1 MRYGSCPRGEGRIV
15 EHSHHIRYIR
25 GVMRRVLTV
34 VVFAAAMLT
43 GPVEGAASAGPRLVR
58 DLPALQQACRQAQR
72 PGVRRLHSVIV
83 PHFAFGRY
91 DADERFLL
99 VDTRRNLR
107 ALDGAAELF
116 PAELEPL
123 GFQAG
128 PERAQRLRRAAR
140 EGARLRVGFFLAFDG
155 HHERPCLIQ
164 SAFGVT
170 TVRMDVAF
178 VELVGRDGR
187 AMARQETDRLRA
199 WRETLARERI
209 DGEGPRGA
217 LRQASLSSRPGG
229 VPERWQRALMAANE
243 GPVRPALGVCHAGAI
258 ERGGARSG
266 RVVVR
271 LTVEPATGRVRAAA
285 VELSTVETAGAECVA
300 AEVGRHLRLPSAAD
314 LLGNGLVDL
323 SVPVDLA
330 R

>member
-1 MRYGSCPRGEGRIV
+1 V
-15 EHSHHIRYIR
+15 F
-25 GVMRRVLTV
+25 VVL
-34 VVFAAAMLT
+34 VFVGGTLLA
-43 GPVEGAASAGPRLVR
+43 PVQGTASTGPRLVR

-91 DADERFLL
+91 DADERFLP
-99 VDTRRNLR
+99 VDARRNLR

-116 PAELEPL
+116 PAGLEPV

-155 HHERPCLIQ
+155 HHERPCLMQ

-209 DGEGPRGA
+209 GGEGPRGVV
-217 LRQASLSSRPGG
+217 REASLSSRPGG
-229 VPERWQRALMAANE
+229 VPERWQRALIGANE
-243 GPVRPALGVCHAGAI
+243 GPVRPAIGACHAGAI
-258 ERGGARSG
+258 ERGGPRSG

-314 LLGNGLVDL
+314 LLGNAPVDL

>member
-1 MRYGSCPRGEGRIV
+1 MRF
-15 EHSHHIRYIR
+15 
-25 GVMRRVLTV
+25 VLAV
-34 VVFAAAMLT
+34 VAFAWAMLS
-43 GPVEGAASAGPRLVR
+43 GPGQGAASSGPRLVR

-83 PHFAFGRY
+83 PRFAFGRY
-91 DADERFLL
+91 DADERFLP
-99 VDTRRNLR
+99 VDARRNLR

-116 PAELEPL
+116 PAGLEPV

-155 HHERPCLIQ
+155 HHERPCLMQ

-217 LRQASLSSRPGG
+217 LRAASLSSRPGG
-229 VPERWQRALMAANE
+229 VPDRWQQALRAANQ
-243 GPVRPALGVCHAGAI
+243 GPLRSAIGACHAGAI
-258 ERGGARSG
+258 ERGGPGTG

-271 LTVEPATGRVRAAA
+271 LTVEPPSGRVRAAA
-285 VELSTVETAGAECVA
+285 VELSTVEKAGAECVA
-300 AEVGRHLRLPSAAD
+300 AEVGRQVRLPSAAD
-314 LLGNGLVDL
+314 LLGNAPVEL